1 MTTKPPDIWA
11 NLPPAF
17 AGVIEEDDCD
27 GTYYAQIY
35 HKQNMD
41 ACLTGFAYRKEQEAI
56 DSVPTLISQLE
67 ELATVFAMDAPE
79 FHPFQDLIQQI
90 GTALESAHS
99 REIINARPHLELAL
113 ATLLCKEPA

>member
-1 MTTKPPDIWA
+1 MTAKPPDIWA
-11 NLPPAF
+11 NLPSAF
-17 AGVIEEDDCD
+17 AGVIEEDDE
-27 GTYYAQIY
+27 GRYYAEIY

-41 ACLTGFAYRKEQEAI
+41 ACLTGFKYRTEKRAMESAR
-56 DSVPTLISQLE
+56 TLISQLE
-67 ELATVFAMDAPE
+67 ELQIVFTMDAPE

-99 REIINARPHLELAL
+99 REIISARPHLELAL